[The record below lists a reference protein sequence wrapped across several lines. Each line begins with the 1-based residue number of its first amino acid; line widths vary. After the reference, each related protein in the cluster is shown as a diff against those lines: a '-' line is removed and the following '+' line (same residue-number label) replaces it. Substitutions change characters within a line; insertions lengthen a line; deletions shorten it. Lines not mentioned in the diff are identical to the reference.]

1 MITLKLKY
9 NCEDS
14 CDRDLILECM
24 KQYTHVFRVAY
35 NKLYNQEKVK
45 QTDLLKLNHIDLL
58 DS

>member
-14 CDRDLILECM
+14 CVRDLILECM